1 MEGRALSRPLKK
13 QALTGAARSKRKGQ
27 ADKPTWPFRLKL
39 SKNGRRELL
48 RVTGRRTGCD
58 RSFLLLCAS
67 AQAQGTGQHCY
78 DHDRF
83 E

>member
-1 MEGRALSRPLKK
+1 MKRPGL
-13 QALTGAARSKRKGQ
+13 
-27 ADKPTWPFRLKL
+27 RLKF
-39 SKNGRRELL
+39 SRDARRELL
-48 RVTGRRTGCD
+48 RVTGRRTGRGG
-58 RSFLLLCAS
+58 RSLLLLCAS